1 MSRGWGIAFAVTLL
15 LLLLSALVLVYAEHE
30 ARRLVA
36 ERERLLGEQAELD
49 DEWGMLQ
56 LEQGAW
62 SSHDR
67 IEQLAVERF
76 GMKAPQ
82 REDMVILSLQPRR

>member
-1 MSRGWGIAFAVTLL
+1 MSRGWGIAFALTLG
-15 LLLLSALVLVYAEHE
+15 LLLLSALALVYAEHE
-30 ARRLVA
+30 VRRLVS
-36 ERERLLGEQAELD
+36 ERERLLGEQAQLD

-67 IEQLAVERF
+67 IEQLSVERF
-76 GMKAPQ
+76 DMKAPD